1 MKMSQM
7 HLSTNKCVYYLD
19 KLLFS
24 RKTMCTM
31 GRMSNVHCVSLVVF
45 QLSDTPPR
53 HLFVGGRIEWASVLV
68 VAVLVYSL
76 SHDFAV
82 KCLQNV

>member
-1 MKMSQM
+1 MKMSHM

-31 GRMSNVHCVSLVVF
+31 GRMSNVYWVCVCVF
-45 QLSDTPPR
+45 
-53 HLFVGGRIEWASVLV
+53 VWA
-68 VAVLVYSL
+68 AG
-76 SHDFAV
+76 
-82 KCLQNV
+82 K